1 MPFMNLWFQMQ
12 ARAIRLLALALALA
26 GLLSMLYAAGL
37 VAWQFAGW
45 FEGRRW
51 PSLPATLLFDHSVPH
66 AQRVARVMPFIPEL
80 PVPAR
85 GLAAQLLD
93 VIPLFLFP
101 AVLGSLAFSAGC
113 WLAAYQADVLALL
126 RQRRN
131 DRLRR
136 RREYLMEE
144 DRIEPH

>member
-1 MPFMNLWFQMQ
+1 MNLVFQLQ
-12 ARAIRLLALALALA
+12 ARAIRLFALAVALA
-26 GLLSMLYAAGL
+26 GLLAMLYAAGL
-37 VAWQFAGW
+37 FAWQCAGW
-45 FEGRRW
+45 LEGRRW

-66 AQRVARVMPFIPEL
+66 AQRVARVMPFIPEVPL
-80 PVPAR
+80 PTR
-85 GLAAQLLD
+85 GLVAQLLD

-113 WLAAYQADVLALL
+113 WLAAYQADVLAVL

-136 RREYLMEE
+136 RGEYRK
-144 DRIEPH
+144 DDGGRVEPW